1 MTVWYLHGLESK
13 AGGAK
18 VDFLYSKADK
28 VYAPEMDYNHPEMF
42 TSLLRL
48 AKYNKPDLIIGSSM
62 GGYFADAL
70 GSHLDVDL
78 VYFRGKD
85 YFFPQFGIPYTRYTL
100 PVNLIDYYEQ
110 SWPGYFNHN
119 GFGIEHD
126 DTKEKC
132 YPAVRSDNFTN
143 QTIVSMIINE
153 ILKEKFNSNN
163 IEALVDS
170 KGNFVDKSR
179 VTPKQKEEIVWQRSS
194 IKE

>member
-70 GSHLDVDL
+70 GSHLDVEVLLFNPALHSRTIEPEGVTYGESNWKRNFVVGNDDKVIDPKATLVYKDL
-78 VYFRGKD
+78 VKS
-85 YFFPQFGIPYTRYTL
+85 YTEVKGMGHRTFLSVFMDIYTKW
-100 PVNLIDYYEQ
+100 E
-110 SWPGYFNHN
+110 
-119 GFGIEHD
+119 
-126 DTKEKC
+126 
-132 YPAVRSDNFTN
+132 TN
-143 QTIVSMIINE
+143 Q
-153 ILKEKFNSNN
+153 L
-163 IEALVDS
+163 
-170 KGNFVDKSR
+170 
-179 VTPKQKEEIVWQRSS
+179 
-194 IKE
+194 